1 MVELQKK
8 YQIGTRR
15 FGLVNWVGTYSLFKK
30 EVLRFLTVSGQT
42 LFGPIL
48 TSILFLTVISLAIG
62 NQKADVLGVSY
73 IKFLACGLI
82 MMQVI
87 QQSFAHSSSSLMMGK
102 MMGTITDVVH
112 SPLSS
117 SEVVFAIT
125 FASAARGLL
134 IASASTLIFIF
145 FIDLSIQNFYL
156 WFIFLFLGGLLMGS
170 LGIIVGLYADKF
182 DQMST
187 VTNFII
193 IPLSFL
199 SGTFYSID
207 RLPELLRVI
216 SNYNPFFH
224 MIDGFRYSFIGQL
237 DGSVTFGIILLT
249 FLSLVITY
257 LAYFLVDKG
266 YKIKS

>member
-8 YQIGTRR
+8 YQIGARR
-15 FGLVNWVGTYSLFKK
+15 FGIINWVGTYSLFKK

-62 NQKADVLGVSY
+62 DQRTDVLGVSY
-73 IKFLACGLI
+73 IKFLASGLI

-134 IASASTLIFIF
+134 IASASTIIFIF
-145 FIDLSIQNFYL
+145 FIDLSIQNFVL
-156 WFIFLFLGGLLMGS
+156 WFTYLFLGGLVMGS

-193 IPLSFL
+193 VPLSFL

-207 RLPELLRVI
+207 KLPDFLKIL

-237 DGSVTFGIILLT
+237 DGSVTFGIALLT

-257 LAYFLVDKG
+257 FAYFLVHKG

>member
-1 MVELQKK
+1 MVELHKK
-8 YQIGTRR
+8 YKIGVRR
-15 FGLVNWVGTYSLFKK
+15 FGHVNWIGTYSLFKK

-48 TSILFLTVISLAIG
+48 TSILFLIVISLAIG
-62 NQKADVLGVSY
+62 DERADVLGVPY
-73 IKFLACGLI
+73 IQFLASGLI

-102 MMGTITDVVH
+102 MMGTITDIVH

-117 SEVVFAIT
+117 SEVIFAIT

-145 FIDLSIQNFYL
+145 FIDLSVQNFFL
-156 WFIFLFLGGLLMGS
+156 WFIYLFLGGLLMGS

-193 IPLSFL
+193 VPLSFL
-199 SGTFYSID
+199 SGTFYSIE
-207 RLPELLRVI
+207 RLPDFLRIV

-237 DGSVTFGIILLT
+237 DGSIVLGISLLI

-257 LAYFLVDKG
+257 FAYFLVHKG

>member
-1 MVELQKK
+1 MVELKEK
-8 YQIGTRR
+8 YQIGKRR
-15 FGLVNWVGTYSLFKK
+15 FGLINWVGTYSLFKK
-30 EVLRFLTVSGQT
+30 EVLRFITVSGQT

-62 NQKADVLGVSY
+62 DQRANVLGVTY

-125 FASAARGLL
+125 LASAARGLL
-134 IASASTLIFIF
+134 IATASTLIFIF
-145 FIDLSIQNFYL
+145 FIDLSIQNYFL
-156 WFIFLFLGGLLMGS
+156 WFVYLLLGGLVMGS

-193 IPLSFL
+193 VPLSFL

-207 RLPELLRVI
+207 KLPEFLRI
-216 SNYNPFFH
+216 LSNYNPFFH

-237 DGSVTFGIILLT
+237 DGSITFGILLLT
-249 FLSLVITY
+249 FLSL
-257 LAYFLVDKG
+257 LFAYFAYILVHRG

>member
-62 NQKADVLGVSY
+62 DQRADVLGAPY
-73 IKFLACGLI
+73 IKFLASGLI

-87 QQSFAHSSSSLMMGK
+87 QQSFAHSSSSLMMVK

-125 FASAARGLL
+125 LASAARGLL
-134 IASASTLIFIF
+134 IASASTLIFVL
-145 FIDLSIQNFYL
+145 FIDLSIQNFLL
-156 WFIFLFLGGLLMGS
+156 WFIYLFLGGLFMGS

-193 IPLSFL
+193 VPLSFL

-207 RLPELLRVI
+207 RLPEFLRVI

-224 MIDGFRYSFIGQL
+224 MIDGFRFSFIGQL
-237 DGSVTFGIILLT
+237 DGSVTFGITLLT
-249 FLSLVITY
+249 FLSLIITCF
-257 LAYFLVDKG
+257 AYFLVHKG

>member
-8 YQIGTRR
+8 YQIGVRR
-15 FGLVNWVGTYSLFKK
+15 FGIINWVGTYSLFKK

-62 NQKADVLGVSY
+62 DQRADVLGVPY
-73 IKFLACGLI
+73 IKFLASGLI

-125 FASAARGLL
+125 LASAARGLL
-134 IASASTLIFIF
+134 IASASTLIFIL
-145 FIDLSIQNFYL
+145 FIDLSIQNFLL
-156 WFIFLFLGGLLMGS
+156 WFVYLFLAGIFMGS
-170 LGIIVGLYADKF
+170 LGVIVGLYADKF

-193 IPLSFL
+193 VPLSFL
-199 SGTFYSID
+199 SGTFYTID
-207 RLPELLRVI
+207 KLPNFLKIL

-237 DGSVTFGIILLT
+237 DGSLISGISLLA
-249 FLSLVITY
+249 FLSFVITY
-257 LAYFLVDKG
+257 LAYFLVHKG

>member
-8 YQIGTRR
+8 YQIGARR
-15 FGLVNWVGTYSLFKK
+15 FGIINWVGTYSLFKK

-62 NQKADVLGVSY
+62 DQRADVLGVPY
-73 IKFLACGLI
+73 MKFLACGLI

-102 MMGTITDVVH
+102 MMGTITDIVH

-125 FASAARGLL
+125 LASAARGLL

-145 FIDLSIQNFYL
+145 FIDLSIQNLLL
-156 WFIFLFLGGLLMGS
+156 WFTYLFLGGLVMGS

-193 IPLSFL
+193 VPLSFL

-207 RLPELLRVI
+207 RLPNFLKVL

-237 DGSVTFGIILLT
+237 DGSVIFGTTLLT
-249 FLSLVITY
+249 LLCLITTCF
-257 LAYFLVDKG
+257 AYFLVHKG

>member
-1 MVELQKK
+1 MVESQKK
-8 YQIGTRR
+8 YQIGIRR
-15 FGLVNWVGTYSLFKK
+15 FGIVNWVGTYSLFKK

-62 NQKADVLGVSY
+62 DQRTDVLGVPY
-73 IKFLACGLI
+73 VKFLASGLI

-125 FASAARGLL
+125 IASAVRGLL
-134 IASASTLIFIF
+134 IASVSTIIFIL
-145 FIDLSIQNFYL
+145 FINLSVQNIFM
-156 WFIFLFLGGLLMGS
+156 WFIYLFLGGLIMGS

-187 VTNFII
+187 ITNFII
-193 IPLSFL
+193 VPLSFL

-207 RLPELLRVI
+207 KLPEFLRVI
-216 SNYNPFFH
+216 SNFNPFFH

-237 DGSVTFGIILLT
+237 DGSVVFGISILI
-249 FLSLVITY
+249 FLSLIVTY
-257 LAYFLVDKG
+257 FAYFLVHKG

>member
-8 YQIGTRR
+8 YQIGSRR
-15 FGLVNWVGTYSLFKK
+15 FGLINWVGTYSLFKK

-62 NQKADVLGVSY
+62 DQRDNVLGVPY
-73 IKFLACGLI
+73 IEFLASGLI

-134 IASASTLIFIF
+134 IALASTLIFII
-145 FIDLSIQNFYL
+145 FIDLSIQNLLL
-156 WFIFLFLGGLLMGS
+156 WFIYLLLGGLVMGS

-193 IPLSFL
+193 VPLSFL

-207 RLPELLRVI
+207 KLPNFLKIL

-237 DGSVTFGIILLT
+237 DGSIIFGIIMLT

-257 LAYFLVDKG
+257 LAYILVHKG

>member
-8 YQIGTRR
+8 YQIGNRR
-15 FGLVNWVGTYSLFKK
+15 FGLVNWVGTFSLFKK

-62 NQKADVLGVSY
+62 DQRADVLGVTY
-73 IKFLACGLI
+73 IKFLASGLI

-134 IASASTLIFIF
+134 IALSSTVIFIL
-145 FIDLSIQNFYL
+145 FIDLTIQNYLL
-156 WFIFLFLGGLLMGS
+156 WFVYLFLGGLVMGS

-193 IPLSFL
+193 VPLSFL

-207 RLPELLRVI
+207 KLPNFLKVL

-237 DGSVTFGIILLT
+237 DGSISFGITLLT
-249 FLSLVITY
+249 FLSLLITY
-257 LAYFLVDKG
+257 LAYILVHKG

>member
-1 MVELQKK
+1 MVELHKK
-8 YQIGTRR
+8 YQIGIRR
-15 FGLVNWVGTYSLFKK
+15 FGLINWIGTYSLFKK

-48 TSILFLTVISLAIG
+48 TSILFLTVINLAIG
-62 NQKADVLGVSY
+62 DDRSDVLGVTY
-73 IKFLACGLI
+73 IKFLASGLI

-102 MMGTITDVVH
+102 MMGTITDIVH

-125 FASAARGLL
+125 FASATRGLL
-134 IASASTLIFIF
+134 IASVSSLIFVF
-145 FIDLSIQNFYL
+145 FIDLSIKNFLL
-156 WFIFLFLGGLLMGS
+156 WFVYLFLGGLFMGS

-193 IPLSFL
+193 VPLSFL

-207 RLPELLRVI
+207 KLPEFLKFM

-237 DGSVTFGIILLT
+237 DGSITFGISLLT
-249 FLSLVITY
+249 LLSLLVTY
-257 LAYFLVDKG
+257 LAY
-266 YKIKS
+266 I

>member
-8 YQIGTRR
+8 YQIGTKR
-15 FGLVNWVGTYSLFKK
+15 FGLINWVGTYSLYKK
-30 EVLRFLTVSGQT
+30 EVLRFLTVAGQT

-62 NQKADVLGVSY
+62 DQRTDVLGVPY

-87 QQSFAHSSSSLMMGK
+87 QQSFAHSSSSIVMGK
-102 MMGTITDVVH
+102 MMGTITDIIH

-117 SEVVFAIT
+117 SEVVLAIT
-125 FASAARGLL
+125 FASATRGLL
-134 IASASTLIFIF
+134 IALASTLIFIF
-145 FIDLSIQNFYL
+145 FIDLSIQNFFL
-156 WFIFLFLGGLLMGS
+156 WFTYLFLGGLFMGS

-193 IPLSFL
+193 VPFSFL

-207 RLPELLRVI
+207 RLPYFLKIL

-224 MIDGFRYSFIGQL
+224 MIDGFRYSFIGQS
-237 DGSVTFGIILLT
+237 DGSITFGITLLT
-249 FLSLVITY
+249 FLSLTIIYV
-257 LAYFLVDKG
+257 AYFLVNKG

>member
-8 YQIGTRR
+8 YQIGKRR
-15 FGLVNWVGTYSLFKK
+15 FGIINWVGTYSLFKK

-62 NQKADVLGVSY
+62 DQRADVLGVPY
-73 IKFLACGLI
+73 IKFLASGLI

-145 FIDLSIQNFYL
+145 FIDLSIQNFLL
-156 WFIFLFLGGLLMGS
+156 WFIYLFLGGLFMGS

-193 IPLSFL
+193 VPLSFL

-207 RLPELLRVI
+207 KLPDFLKIL

-237 DGSVTFGIILLT
+237 DGSINIWYFIINFSKFSYYIFCIHFSTQRL
-249 FLSLVITY
+249 
-257 LAYFLVDKG
+257 
-266 YKIKS
+266 

>member
-1 MVELQKK
+1 MVELYKK
-8 YQIGTRR
+8 YQIGARR
-15 FGLVNWVGTYSLFKK
+15 FGIINWVGTYSLFKK

-62 NQKADVLGVSY
+62 DQRADVLGVPY
-73 IKFLACGLI
+73 LKFLASGLI

-125 FASAARGLL
+125 LASAARGLL
-134 IASASTLIFIF
+134 IASVSTLIFIF
-145 FIDLSIQNFYL
+145 FIDLSVQSFLL
-156 WFIFLFLGGLLMGS
+156 WLIYLFLGGLLMGS

-193 IPLSFL
+193 VLF
-199 SGTFYSID
+199 
-207 RLPELLRVI
+207 E
-216 SNYNPFFH
+216 FFKW
-224 MIDGFRYSFIGQL
+224 
-237 DGSVTFGIILLT
+237 
-249 FLSLVITY
+249 
-257 LAYFLVDKG
+257 YFLQ
-266 YKIKS
+266 YR

>member
-8 YQIGTRR
+8 YQIGVRR
-15 FGLVNWVGTYSLFKK
+15 FGIINWVGTYSLFKK

-62 NQKADVLGVSY
+62 DERADVLGVSY
-73 IKFLACGLI
+73 IKFLASGLI

-117 SEVVFAIT
+117 SEVVLAIT
-125 FASAARGLL
+125 FASTVRGIL
-134 IASASTLIFIF
+134 IATASTLIFVF
-145 FIDLSIQNFYL
+145 FIDLSIQNFAL
-156 WFIFLFLGGLLMGS
+156 WFIYLFLGGLFMGS
-170 LGIIVGLYADKF
+170 LGLIVGLYADKF

-193 IPLSFL
+193 VPLSFL
-199 SGTFYSID
+199 SGTFYSIEK
-207 RLPELLRVI
+207 LPDHLQVV

-237 DGSVTFGIILLT
+237 DGSVIFGIILLT
-249 FLSLVITY
+249 LLSSIITFFAYYLVN
-257 LAYFLVDKG
+257 KG

>member
-1 MVELQKK
+1 MVELDKK
-8 YQIGTRR
+8 YQIGIRR
-15 FGLVNWVGTYSLFKK
+15 FGLINWVGTYSLFKK

-62 NQKADVLGVSY
+62 DERADVFGVSY

-87 QQSFAHSSSSLMMGK
+87 QQSFAHSSSSLMMAK

-134 IASASTLIFIF
+134 IASASTIIFIF
-145 FIDLSIQNFYL
+145 FIDLSIPNFIL
-156 WFIFLFLGGLLMGS
+156 WFTYLFLGGLLMGS
-170 LGIIVGLYADKF
+170 LGLIVGLYADKF
-182 DQMST
+182 DQMSSI
-187 VTNFII
+187 TNFII
-193 IPLSFL
+193 VPLSFL

-207 RLPELLRVI
+207 KLPEFLKI
-216 SNYNPFFH
+216 MSNYNPFFH

-237 DGSVTFGIILLT
+237 DGSLIFGILLLSSLSLFVTFFAYIL
-249 FLSLVITY
+249 VH
-257 LAYFLVDKG
+257 KG

>member
-1 MVELQKK
+1 MVELNKK
-8 YQIGTRR
+8 YQIGRRR
-15 FGLVNWVGTYSLFKK
+15 FGLVNWIGTYSLFKK

-62 NQKADVLGVSY
+62 DQRADVLGVPY
-73 IKFLACGLI
+73 IKFLASGLI

-102 MMGTITDVVH
+102 MMGTLTDVVH

-125 FASAARGLL
+125 LASAARGLL
-134 IASASTLIFIF
+134 IASASTLIFIL
-145 FIDLSIQNFYL
+145 FIDLSIQNFLL
-156 WFIFLFLGGLLMGS
+156 WFVYLFLAGIFMGS
-170 LGIIVGLYADKF
+170 LGVIVGLYADKF

-193 IPLSFL
+193 VPLSFL
-199 SGTFYSID
+199 SGTFYTID
-207 RLPELLRVI
+207 KLPNFLKIL

-237 DGSVTFGIILLT
+237 DGSVTFGITLLSV
-249 FLSLVITY
+249 LSLLITY
-257 LAYFLVDKG
+257 FAYALVHKG

>member
-8 YQIGTRR
+8 YQIGVRR
-15 FGLVNWVGTYSLFKK
+15 FGIINWVGTYSLFKK

-48 TSILFLTVISLAIG
+48 TSVLFLTVISLAIG
-62 NQKADVLGVSY
+62 DQRANVLGVPY
-73 IKFLACGLI
+73 IKFLASGLI

-117 SEVVFAIT
+117 LEVVFAIT
-125 FASAARGLL
+125 FASATRGLL
-134 IASASTLIFIF
+134 IALSSTLIFIL
-145 FIDLSIQNFYL
+145 FIDLSIQNYLL
-156 WFIFLFLGGLLMGS
+156 WFVYLLLGGLVMGS

-193 IPLSFL
+193 VPLSFL

-207 RLPELLRVI
+207 KLPNFLKVL

-237 DGSVTFGIILLT
+237 DGSITFGIIMLT

-257 LAYFLVDKG
+257 LAYTLVNKG

>member
-1 MVELQKK
+1 MVEIQNK
-8 YQIGTRR
+8 YKIGVRR
-15 FGLVNWVGTYSLFKK
+15 FGRINWIGIYTLYKK
-30 EVLRFLTVSGQT
+30 EVLRFLIVSGQT
-42 LFGPIL
+42 LIGPIL
-48 TSILFLTVISLAIG
+48 TSILFLLVISLAIG
-62 NQKADVLGVSY
+62 ENRADVLGVPY
-73 IKFLACGLI
+73 IEFLANGLI

-125 FASAARGLL
+125 LASAARGLL
-134 IASASTLIFIF
+134 IASASTLIFVL
-145 FIDLSIQNFYL
+145 FIDLSIQNFLL
-156 WFIFLFLGGLLMGS
+156 WFIYLFLGGLFMGS

-193 IPLSFL
+193 VPLSFL

-207 RLPELLRVI
+207 RLPEFLKNLAAYQCCKKFHSKNLRV
-216 SNYNPFFH
+216 
-224 MIDGFRYSFIGQL
+224 Q
-237 DGSVTFGIILLT
+237 
-249 FLSLVITY
+249 
-257 LAYFLVDKG
+257 
-266 YKIKS
+266 